1 MRIKRRIIAAVLAV
15 LLITAGLL
23 AWQFPKRSGA
33 AFREDDAVHID
44 PDKIEESTLIIGT
57 HLIYLGALTDKLY
70 ETAIQSSE
78 ESGQTTMYYKSE
90 IGEGRWYAIDD
101 AGSIKDISDK
111 GKETGKSKI
120 KELYLTHH
128 TKSDGYTYKLKDNKM
143 VNVYDINSPYDL
155 EGMKELSALVNEKKL
170 SGKGGEVFEAKVAG
184 KVTKWCDK
192 GLDILNK
199 EYIRLKTAGA
209 DSAWL
214 DMLDKAMGK
223 VDDLRRHEV
232 YQKVE
237 TEVRKLIDAADSADA
252 GYVDALSD
260 AAAQLNDSIT
270 EADGNMLDIDSKTDI
285 PDEPGG
291 EPDEPDEPA
300 DEEEGRALTVMT
312 EMESDLIRQYIEEP
326 KDDILKNMTTLS
338 HIMDGISV
346 YPEEEARFLEEKL
359 IPAAKAAYAEDST
372 EVRKNELAYY
382 KNELASREGGT
393 PASGNELAGLYD
405 KKAKLQQDR
414 LMALDEE
421 NLAEAKRLEA
431 LIDVT
436 SREIKDK
443 EDAIEKEAASLT
455 RQKTELNKELD
466 GAKTEEEKTKLAN
479 AIQKLDNQITAL
491 GANVD
496 DGSASR
502 KIEEMAEAAREAL
515 DEGED
520 GMAQLTEAVE
530 GIGALC
536 GTNPALA
543 GSSLESLY
551 DKMAARKYMDET
563 NIYDG
568 LLDDIEAILADNVSV
583 LDRELGEDEAVQ
595 VMEEAAGKDKTAA
608 VMGLSMF
615 LEQTSGS
622 GLKNLLEGKVKAYAQ
637 EEEAYAFPK
646 LSGTAGIGYAP
657 ADVVADYASFRY
669 VWNGNKKRA
678 VLASRKTYYK
688 FTAFDTAVIRGPQE
702 EEEKLGAAAGF
713 KGTVYIPEDYV
724 KKEFG
729 CEVYDIPDT
738 GYCILIDQGIA
749 DKAAEVCD
757 ALLEKGE

>member
-1 MRIKRRIIAAVLAV
+1 MRIKRRISAAALAV
-15 LLITAGLL
+15 LLISAGLL
-23 AWQFPKRSGA
+23 AWQFPKWSGA
-33 AFREDDAVHID
+33 AFQEDDAVHID

-78 ESGQTTMYYKSE
+78 ESGQNTMYYKSE

-155 EGMKELSALVNEKKL
+155 EGMKELSALVNEKKM
-170 SGKGGEVFEAKVAG
+170 SGKGGEVFGAKVEG

-199 EYIRLKTAGA
+199 EYIRLKAAGA
-209 DSAWL
+209 DADWL
-214 DMLDKAMGK
+214 DMLDRAMGK
-223 VDDLRRHEV
+223 VDDLRRHEA

-237 TEVRKLIDAADSADA
+237 AEVQKLIDTADSADA

-270 EADGNMLDIDSKTDI
+270 ETEGNMLDIDSKTDI

-300 DEEEGRALTVMT
+300 EEEEQPLTVMT
-312 EMESDLIRQYIEEP
+312 AMESDLIRQYIEEP
-326 KDDILKNMTTLS
+326 KDDILENMTTLS
-338 HIMDGISV
+338 HIMEGISV
-346 YPEEEARFLEEKL
+346 YPEEEAQFLKEKL
-359 IPAAKAAYAEDST
+359 IPAAEAAYAEDPT
-372 EVRKNELAYY
+372 EVRKNELDYY

-393 PASGNELAGLYD
+393 PASDKELAGLYD

-436 SREIKDK
+436 SREIQDK
-443 EDAIEKEAASLT
+443 EDAIEMETASLT
-455 RQKTELNKELD
+455 RQKTELNKERD

-479 AIQKLDNQITAL
+479 EIQKLDNQITAL

-502 KIEEMAEAAREAL
+502 KIEEMAEAARVAL

-520 GMAQLTEAVE
+520 GTARLTDAVE

-536 GTNPALA
+536 GTNPELA

-551 DKMAARKYMDET
+551 EKMASRKYMDET
-563 NIYDG
+563 DIYDG
-568 LLDDIEAILADNVSV
+568 LLEDIEGILADNISV
-583 LDRELGEDEAVQ
+583 LGQELGEEEAVQ

-622 GLKNLLEGKVKAYAQ
+622 GLKNLLDGKVKAYAQ
-637 EEEAYAFPK
+637 EGEAYAFPK
-646 LSGTAGIGYAP
+646 LSGTAGTGYAP

-669 VWNGNKKRA
+669 VWNDNKKRA

-688 FTAFDTAVIRGPQE
+688 FTAFDTAVIRGPEE
-702 EEEKLGAAAGF
+702 EEEKLGAAAGY

-738 GYCILIDQGIA
+738 GYCILIDQDIA